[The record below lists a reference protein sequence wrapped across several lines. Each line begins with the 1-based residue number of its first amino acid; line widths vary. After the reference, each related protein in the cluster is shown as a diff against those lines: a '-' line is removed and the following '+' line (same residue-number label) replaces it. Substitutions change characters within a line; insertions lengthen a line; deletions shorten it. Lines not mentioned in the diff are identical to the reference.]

1 MAHFPNGKREG
12 VALARV
18 GFQKVLYGI
27 KASSTRVKKKDC
39 VISLREKTQNN
50 HFWFNCRVGDVNS
63 ERA

>member
-27 KASSTRVKKKDC
+27 KASSTRVKKKEMGFSNTNEVYD
-39 VISLREKTQNN
+39 
-50 HFWFNCRVGDVNS
+50 FDG
-63 ERA
+63 RAIFKK